1 MFGAGVAFSKDVV
14 QGRGGE
20 DNREFAVRER
30 ALTDKFSFAEDMG
43 LSDKADQLGGWYM
56 DGLMQM
62 GGLGLIGQLM
72 YDSAAQLDNGA
83 YGMMR
88 VMELFGGPS
97 LGLFNDTF
105 TVASGLQDMAFD
117 ALGAESTNAKERA
130 MTRELFGRVPVLGGN
145 SNFRERAV
153 DKLAGPKGG

>member
-20 DNREFAVRER
+20 ENREFAVRER
-30 ALTDKFSFAEDMG
+30 ALTDKFSFAEELG
-43 LSDKADQLGGWYM
+43 LSDRADKIGGWYI

-83 YGMMR
+83 YGQMR
-88 VMELFGGPS
+88 VMEMFGGPS
-97 LGLFNDTF
+97 LGLFNDAF
-105 TVASGLQDMAFD
+105 TVASGLQDMTFD

-130 MTRELFGRVPVLGGN
+130 MTRELFGRVPVIGGI
-145 SNFRERAV
+145 SSVREGAV
-153 DKLAGPKGG
+153 DRLAGPKGG